1 VSSNCN
7 VEWYRIISY
16 IRVEYTDFRLYTLQ
30 FCHDSES
37 ALGAGEFKRTIY
49 VTIIREFETFFFK
62 IRKNLFSHFGAMG
75 PLDCSVAV
83 LSLITCD

>member
-1 VSSNCN
+1 VSTN

-16 IRVEYTDFRLYTLQ
+16 IRVTVEGTGFSLYTLQ

-62 IRKNLFSHFGAMG
+62 IRKMCLAILGLWAH
-75 PLDCSVAV
+75 LIV
-83 LSLITCD
+83 LSQY